1 MATTDKMGR
10 SWLAEHRRW
19 QDIAL
24 MVLGAAILV
33 SPMFG
38 DTTSNTIMVVT
49 IALAGAA
56 ILILGGVEQ
65 LFLRRWEEFLAFLC
79 GAWVMLAPFV
89 LEYGGPLRMWH
100 IGLGALVALLA
111 ILELWQDNDRNLA
124 S

>member
-1 MATTDKMGR
+1 MGSLR
-10 SWLAEHRRW
+10 LVEHRRW
-19 QDIAL
+19 QDIVV

-38 DTTSNTIMVVT
+38 GITGNTMMMVT

-79 GAWVMLAPFV
+79 GVWVMLAPYV
-89 LEYGGPLRMWH
+89 LEYGAPLRMWH
-100 IGLGALVALLA
+100 VGLGAAVAILA
-111 ILELWQDNDRNLA
+111 LLELWQDNDKSLA

>member
-1 MATTDKMGR
+1 MSPRIMGSLR
-10 SWLAEHRRW
+10 LVEHMRW
-19 QDIAL
+19 QDIVV
-24 MVLGAAILV
+24 MILGAAILV

-38 DTTSNTIMVVT
+38 DTTSNTMMVVT

-100 IGLGALVALLA
+100 IGLGAAVVVLA
-111 ILELWQDNDRNLA
+111 VLELWQDNDRNLA

>member
-1 MATTDKMGR
+1 MATRIMG
-10 SWLAEHRRW
+10 SLSLVEHRRW
-19 QDIAL
+19 QDIVV
-24 MVLGAAILV
+24 MILGAAILV

-38 DTTSNTIMVVT
+38 DTTSNTLMMVT

-79 GAWVMLAPFV
+79 GVWVMLAPYV
-89 LEYGGPLRMWH
+89 LEYGAPLRMWH
-100 IGLGALVALLA
+100 VGLGAAVAVLA
-111 ILELWQDNDRNLA
+111 LLELWQDNDKNLT

>member
-1 MATTDKMGR
+1 MATRIMGSLR
-10 SWLAEHRRW
+10 LMEHRRW
-19 QDIAL
+19 QDIVV
-24 MVLGAAILV
+24 MILGAAILV

-38 DTTSNTIMVVT
+38 DTTSNTMMVVT

-56 ILILGGVEQ
+56 VLILGGVEQ

-100 IGLGALVALLA
+100 IGLGAAVVILA

>member
-1 MATTDKMGR
+1 MATRIMGSLR
-10 SWLAEHRRW
+10 LVEHRRW
-19 QDIAL
+19 QDIVV
-24 MVLGAAILV
+24 MILGAAILV

-38 DTTSNTIMVVT
+38 NATGNTLMMVT

-79 GAWVMLAPFV
+79 GVWVMLAPYV
-89 LEYGGPLRMWH
+89 LEYGAPLRMWH
-100 IGLGALVALLA
+100 VGLGAAVAILA
-111 ILELWQDNDRNLA
+111 LLELWQDNDKSLA

>member
-1 MATTDKMGR
+1 MATRIMGSLR
-10 SWLAEHRRW
+10 LMEHRRW
-19 QDIAL
+19 QDIVV
-24 MVLGAAILV
+24 MILGAAILV

-38 DTTSNTIMVVT
+38 DTTSNTMMVVT

-100 IGLGALVALLA
+100 IGLGAAVVILA

>member
-1 MATTDKMGR
+1 MATRIMGSLR
-10 SWLAEHRRW
+10 LVEHRRW
-19 QDIAL
+19 QDIVV
-24 MVLGAAILV
+24 MILGAAILV

-38 DTTSNTIMVVT
+38 DTTSNTMMVVT

-100 IGLGALVALLA
+100 VGLGAAVVILA
-111 ILELWQDNDRNLA
+111 VLELWQDNDRNLA

>member
-1 MATTDKMGR
+1 MATRIMGSLR
-10 SWLAEHRRW
+10 LVEHRRW
-19 QDIAL
+19 QDIVV
-24 MVLGAAILV
+24 MILGAAILV

-38 DTTSNTIMVVT
+38 DTTSNTMMVVT

-100 IGLGALVALLA
+100 IGLGAAVVVLA
-111 ILELWQDNDRNLA
+111 VLELWQDNDRNLA

>member
-1 MATTDKMGR
+1 MATNKIG
-10 SWLAEHRRW
+10 SLGLLQHRRW
-19 QDIAL
+19 QDIVL

-38 DTTSNTIMVVT
+38 DTTSNTVMVVT
-49 IALAGAA
+49 VALAGAA

-79 GAWVMLAPFV
+79 GAWVLLAPFV

-100 IGLGALVALLA
+100 IGLGAVVAALA
-111 ILELWQDNDRNLA
+111 VLELWQDNDRTLP

>member
-1 MATTDKMGR
+1 MATTDGMGR

-33 SPMFG
+33 SPMFS

-100 IGLGALVALLA
+100 IGLGAAVALMA